1 MVDSTPIKPTS
12 DDTPDRTIYECT
24 GCGTVTRD
32 RAAQMALYKR
42 AGALSC
48 CPERNMV
55 PVKPVEPAPA
65 QDEQETFKRAL
76 LTQCVF
82 KLNSD
87 TMSAA
92 RWAWFHRPA
101 QTEQQPVVYAVHAKG
116 ASVDQHCP
124 LVSPEMATDYLP
136 GCATALYAAP
146 VVAQTAP
153 KQEQSGLVAAAMSA
167 KSAIESLILH
177 LDAYA
182 DRPSPV
188 LDRRPVEHGDEAI
201 RMIDA
206 ALSAWENCHD
216 R

>member
-1 MVDSTPIKPTS
+1 MADSTPIKPAS
-12 DDTPDRTIYECT
+12 EDVPDRTIYECT

-55 PVKPVEPAPA
+55 PVQLAARATA
-65 QDEQETFKRAL
+65 QHEQETFKRAL

-82 KLNSD
+82 KLNSN

-101 QTEQQPVVYAVHAKG
+101 QIEQQPVAYAVHAKG
-116 ASVDQHCP
+116 ASVDHHCP
-124 LVSPEMATDYLP
+124 LVSREMATDYLP

-146 VVAQTAP
+146 VAQTAP
-153 KQEQSGLVAAAMSA
+153 KQEQSGLVAAAVSA
-167 KSAIESLILH
+167 KSAIESLMSHIDSYGH
-177 LDAYA
+177 
-182 DRPSPV
+182 RPSPV
-188 LDRRPVEHGDEAI
+188 HDRLAMEHGNESI

-206 ALSAWENCHD
+206 ALSALDDCDVH
-216 R
+216 